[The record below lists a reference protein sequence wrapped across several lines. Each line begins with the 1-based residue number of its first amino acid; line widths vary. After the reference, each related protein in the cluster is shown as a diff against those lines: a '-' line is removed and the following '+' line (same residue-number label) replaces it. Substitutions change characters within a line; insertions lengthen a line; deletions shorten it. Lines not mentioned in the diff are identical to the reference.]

1 MKIYIMTV
9 LREQTL
15 TVFSIFKPDKV
26 QKVDGQATY
35 S

>member
-1 MKIYIMTV
+1 MSV
-9 LREQTL
+9 LKEQTL

-35 S
+35 F